1 MSMRN
6 DINDTNNGR
15 MTENP
20 PARPLPADDSLADI
34 DGLARLGTVFFSGIG
49 GSGMS
54 VLARMLRQSGAPV
67 AGSDRVESSYT
78 RQLEELGIPVAIG
91 QKAENVDDAD
101 TVVWSSA
108 IPADAPEMLEAR
120 RLGKRLAHRSDI
132 LALLLRVHR
141 SIAVAGTHGKTTT
154 ASLIATILQTAGEK
168 PSFAIGGSLKTLD
181 GIVPGGRVGTGRWIV
196 AEADESDGSFGKY
209 RPTIAVITN
218 AEGDHLDH
226 YGTIARYRAAF
237 ESFAGQ
243 AQQAI
248 VLCGDDEGAREVY
261 NHLPQDAVD
270 RTVVYATTPFD
281 ELSPLMPALD
291 AGRFAFIGSPA
302 EISVSDDSRL
312 RELEDATAAAM
323 SSGSSVIVDEGVQ
336 ETFAL
341 AMPAALLNGGASTLD
356 VSLKVPGVHNARNAA
371 AAILASVLA
380 GVNPIQA
387 AAAAATFL
395 GAARR
400 FDFQG
405 AVGGV
410 RLYTDYGHHPTEIAT
425 FLSAVRR
432 RFPQATVRVLFQP
445 HTYSRT
451 RTFAAELVDAL
462 GQADAVY
469 LSCLFAAR
477 EDASDYPGVSSQ
489 TLIDEAERRGV
500 GDRFVLIDDKSA
512 AALAMARDAR
522 PGDVLAT
529 VGGGDI
535 NLVNPVILQ
544 ELRCLENQRAGQRD
558 ARPDGSGAPERSL
571 SSAEDRR

>member
-1 MSMRN
+1 
-6 DINDTNNGR
+6 
-15 MTENP
+15 
-20 PARPLPADDSLADI
+20 
-34 DGLARLGTVFFSGIG
+34 
-49 GSGMS
+49 MS

-168 PSFAIGGSLKTLD
+168 PSFAIGGSLKTPD

-281 ELSPLMPALD
+281 EMSPLMPALD
-291 AGRFAFIGSPA
+291 AGRFAFVGSPA
-302 EISVSDDSRL
+302 EIPVGDDSRL

-341 AMPAALLNGGASTLD
+341 AMPAALLNGGHPRVRSGRHQPDPGRRRRRD
-356 VSLKVPGVHNARNAA
+356 VPRRGPALRFPGRRRRRPPVHGLRPPSDGNRHVPIRRATPLPAGHGPRPVPAA
-371 AAILASVLA
+371 HVLA
-380 GVNPIQA
+380 
-387 AAAAATFL
+387 
-395 GAARR
+395 
-400 FDFQG
+400 
-405 AVGGV
+405 
-410 RLYTDYGHHPTEIAT
+410 HPD
-425 FLSAVRR
+425 L
-432 RFPQATVRVLFQP
+432 
-445 HTYSRT
+445 
-451 RTFAAELVDAL
+451 
-462 GQADAVY
+462 
-469 LSCLFAAR
+469 
-477 EDASDYPGVSSQ
+477 
-489 TLIDEAERRGV
+489 RRGA
-500 GDRFVLIDDKSA
+500 GR
-512 AALAMARDAR
+512 RAR
-522 PGDVLAT
+522 PGRRRVSQLSIRRPRGRQRLSWRLLA
-529 VGGGDI
+529 DI
-535 NLVNPVILQ
+535 D
-544 ELRCLENQRAGQRD
+544 RR
-558 ARPDGSGAPERSL
+558 SGAP
-571 SSAEDRR
+571 RRRRPVRPHRRQVRRGSRHGP